1 MKIKRFTFNPW
12 QENSYAIYDETGECA
27 LIDMG
32 AISSEDH
39 KELTNFIESND
50 LTVKY
55 IINTHLHID
64 HVLGNYFVKDTY
76 KAPILAHENDE
87 FLLENAQ
94 AYAEQIGF
102 RLDNPPPKVDQ
113 YINEGDVIEIGNC
126 KLKVIHVPGHTPG
139 SVVFHCE
146 ENKVLFSGDVVFY
159 ESIGRTDLIYGNHTA
174 LIKGIT
180 SKILTLPDETKVYPG
195 HGPETTI
202 THEKCNNPFL
212 KHMC

>member
-1 MKIKRFTFNPW
+1 MKIKKFTFNPW

-27 LIDMG
+27 LLDMG
-32 AISSEDH
+32 CISKDDQEV
-39 KELTNFIESND
+39 LTDFIENND
-50 LTVKY
+50 LDVKY

-64 HVLGNYFVKDTY
+64 HVLGNHFAKNKYNV
-76 KAPILAHENDE
+76 PLLAHENDE

-102 RLDNPPPKVDQ
+102 KLHNAPPAIDQ
-113 YINEGDVIEIGNC
+113 YINEGDSIKIGRIDIN
-126 KLKVIHVPGHTPG
+126 VIHVPGHTPG
-139 SVVFHCE
+139 SVVLYC
-146 ENKVLFSGDVVFY
+146 KDSKALFSGDVLFY
-159 ESIGRTDLIYGNHTA
+159 ESIGRTDLIYGNHAT

-180 SKILTLPDETKVYPG
+180 GKVLTLPDDTKVYPG

-202 THEKCNNPFL
+202 SHEKCSNPFL

>member
-1 MKIKRFTFNPW
+1 MKIKKFTFNPW

-32 AISSEDH
+32 AISREDH
-39 KELTNFIESND
+39 EELTDFIESND

-64 HVLGNYFVKDTY
+64 HILGNYFVKSTY
-76 KAPILAHENDE
+76 NVPVLAHENDE
-87 FLLENAQ
+87 FLLENAP

-102 RLDNPPPKVDQ
+102 KLDNPPPKVDQ
-113 YINEGDVIEIGNC
+113 YIDEGDIIEIGNC
-126 KLKVIHVPGHTPG
+126 KLHIIHVPGHTPV
-139 SVVFHCE
+139 SVLLYCAE
-146 ENKVLFSGDVVFY
+146 EKMLLSGDVLFY

-180 SKILTLPDETKVYPG
+180 GKVLTLPDDTKVYPG